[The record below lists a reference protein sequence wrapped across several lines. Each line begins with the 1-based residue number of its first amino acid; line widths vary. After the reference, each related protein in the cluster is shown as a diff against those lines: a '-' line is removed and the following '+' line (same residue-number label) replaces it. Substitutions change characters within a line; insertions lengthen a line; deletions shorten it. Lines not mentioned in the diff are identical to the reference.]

1 MTIRPDIAEAFDRV
15 RHRLLLSKLPI
26 FGLPTKLYIWFA
38 LLLQWHIYVLCDDF
52 QQLNDGISDGP
63 MHNLSMNFA
72 EIASHIEI
80 ITKVISRKLSVL
92 NKIEFYFE
100 EVMV

>member
-1 MTIRPDIAEAFDRV
+1 
-15 RHRLLLSKLPI
+15 
-26 FGLPTKLYIWFA
+26 
-38 LLLQWHIYVLCDDF
+38 
-52 QQLNDGISDGP
+52 